1 MIVDRFAMSLQQEGE
16 VQRVLNSELS
26 LFASRYVMNINCEV
40 VVCFFRL
47 LLEWVQIEKKPKLK
61 TKFTFSQNNYMLW
74 TIEPWKR
81 LVM

>member
-47 LLEWVQIEKKPKLK
+47 LLE
-61 TKFTFSQNNYMLW
+61 
-74 TIEPWKR
+74 
-81 LVM
+81 